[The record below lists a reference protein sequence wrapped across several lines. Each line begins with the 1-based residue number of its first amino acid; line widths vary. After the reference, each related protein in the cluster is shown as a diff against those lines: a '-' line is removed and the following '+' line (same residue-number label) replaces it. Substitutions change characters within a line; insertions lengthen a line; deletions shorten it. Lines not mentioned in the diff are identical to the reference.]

1 MKNHGVYLILR
12 ELHKWE
18 QDSDVIE
25 ACEKVVAILISDE
38 PPKEL
43 EDLHTVTI
51 PEGLSF
57 K

>member
-1 MKNHGVYLILR
+1 MKDHGVYMILR

-18 QDSDVIE
+18 QNADVIE
-25 ACEKVVAILISDE
+25 ACEKVVAILISDD

-43 EDLHTVTI
+43 EDLHAVTI
-51 PEGLSF
+51 PEELSI